1 MTLLKLNWANFWKLY
16 GCGKDVDV
24 FYTDNRINSNI
35 GQIFMLQSFLSYWIA
50 TQNSVIHIIM
60 YTYYFLASY
69 GPKYRKYL
77 WWKKYLTLLQIIQ
90 FTINLCFL
98 INFLSTLA
106 CVSSHTGCL
115 SSASS
120 TWPHSLSSLA
130 TSMRPAIS
138 SQGTRALHPR
148 ERGHMGRPCWMEHR
162 LMARLRR
169 VNKKLSLFGHL
180 RA

>member
-1 MTLLKLNWANFWKLY
+1 MLNWANFWKLY

-35 GQIFMLQSFLSYWIA
+35 GQISMLQFFYPIELPPRTLSSTSSCIHTTSWPA
-50 TQNSVIHIIM
+50 TGQNTGSTSGGRSTWPCSRLSNSPL
-60 YTYYFLASY
+60 TYAS
-69 GPKYRKYL
+69 
-77 WWKKYLTLLQIIQ
+77 LLI
-90 FTINLCFL
+90 
-98 INFLSTLA
+98 FLSTLA

-169 VNKKLSLFGHL
+169 VNKKLSLFWHL